1 MEKHVPWNFSTKLT
15 EPTRQIKTAFPM
27 NIHTARRVFTAYS
40 VSRELAINVLILG
53 QKSSKDSQIFQKL
66 SPCPFHTKPHPLA
79 SMCRFSHLQMRK
91 S

>member
-1 MEKHVPWNFSTKLT
+1 MDNLP
-15 EPTRQIKTAFPM
+15 
-27 NIHTARRVFTAYS
+27 ARRVFTAYS

-79 SMCRFSHLQMRK
+79 SMCRTCRCRRTPGHQAYATPELANG
-91 S
+91 